1 LASKNWGLRLST
13 ALTFV
18 GGITR
23 LIFFAQ
29 TELDMRR
36 TKEDAAKTRQSLIDA
51 ALNIFGQRGY
61 SGTTLRLIAQEAGCS
76 RGPIYWHFA
85 NKEELFE
92 EILAYSQAPLEQLV
106 ALHQNSSEPED
117 AADNFSRQWLRLL
130 IDDTYFRQSFEIFL
144 NKTEF
149 TEALSKTLERERALT
164 ASLIVMFSSW
174 VTIYRKQENVTA
186 ASASDTVAL
195 SMYAYLMGI
204 TQSWL
209 FDSKITDLDNNLD
222 FFVGEFLRLLRT
234 LK

>member
-1 LASKNWGLRLST
+1 
-13 ALTFV
+13 
-18 GGITR
+18 
-23 LIFFAQ
+23 
-29 TELDMRR
+29 MRR
-36 TKEDAAKTRQSLIDA
+36 TKEDAARTRQSLVDA
-51 ALNIFGQRGY
+51 ALKLFGQRGY
-61 SGTTLRLIAQEAGCS
+61 SGTTLRLIAEEAGCS

-92 EILAYSQAPLEQLV
+92 EILAFSQAPLEQLV
-106 ALHQNSSEPED
+106 AMHHDSGDPEQ
-117 AADNFSRQWLRLL
+117 AADAFSRQWLRLL

-149 TEALSKTLERERALT
+149 TEAVSESLVRERALT
-164 ASLIVMFSSW
+164 ASLIATFASW
-174 VTIYRKQENVTA
+174 VTRYREQAGLRA

-195 SMYAYLMGI
+195 SMYGYLMGI

-234 LK
+234 DQ

>member
-1 LASKNWGLRLST
+1 
-13 ALTFV
+13 
-18 GGITR
+18 
-23 LIFFAQ
+23 
-29 TELDMRR
+29 MRR

-51 ALNIFGQRGY
+51 ALKLFGQRGY

-92 EILAYSQAPLEQLV
+92 EILAYSQVPLEQLV
-106 ALHQNSSEPED
+106 ALHQGSNDPEL
-117 AADNFSRQWLRLL
+117 AADDFSRQWLRLL
-130 IDDTYFRQSFEIFL
+130 VDDRYFRQSFEIFL

-149 TEALSKTLERERALT
+149 TEAVSKTLERERALT
-164 ASLIVMFSSW
+164 SSLIATFSAW
-174 VTIYRKQENVTA
+174 VTRYRQQHQITA
-186 ASASDTVAL
+186 SSASDTVAL

-209 FDSKITDLDNNLD
+209 FNSRITDLENNLD

-234 LK
+234 HE